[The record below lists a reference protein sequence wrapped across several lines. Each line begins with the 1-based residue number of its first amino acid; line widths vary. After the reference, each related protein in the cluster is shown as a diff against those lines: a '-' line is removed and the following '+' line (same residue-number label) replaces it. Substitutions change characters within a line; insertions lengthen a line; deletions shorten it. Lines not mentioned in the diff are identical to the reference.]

1 MVSNPVTEHNY
12 DWLFYILPSEKK
24 NNNNNHLRYEEK
36 IKLSNV

>member
-24 NNNNNHLRYEEK
+24 KKNNHLRYEEK